1 MTSHP
6 IRSLAVTCL
15 VFVLAQ
21 IVFGAVW
28 IWDAV
33 RGKLRD

>member
-21 IVFGAVW
+21 IIFTAVW

-33 RGKLRD
+33 RGRLRD